1 MARNGTLGNNDVC
14 CSFCGRSRDQVNK
27 LIQGRNGVFICD
39 ECVGECSDIL
49 TEANASM
56 VEDVDFDHSIPIR
69 NLPTPHEIYDEL
81 SQYVMGQEEAK
92 RSMSVAVYNHYRRIL
107 SGDDGDADADES
119 TEEETEHVE
128 LAKSNILLLGPTGT
142 GKTLLAQTLAR
153 FLEVPFCIADAT
165 TLTEAG
171 YVGEDV
177 ENILLKLITA
187 ADGDV
192 ERAQV
197 GIVYVDEIDKIARK
211 AENLSITRDVS
222 GEGVQQALLKIL
234 EGTEASVPP
243 QGGRKHPQQEL
254 IHIDT
259 KNILF
264 ICGGAFVGLD
274 KIVADRIG
282 KKGIGFNAELAKKI
296 EDNEDEL
303 MAQVMPQDLH
313 KFGMIPEFIG
323 RIPVITSTKEL
334 TEDDLVE
341 ILTQPKNAIVK
352 QYKRMFEIEGVEL
365 EFTKDAL
372 REIAHQALD
381 RGTGARG
388 LRAICEATLQKT
400 MFDLPSDLEITRAI
414 VTSASVGGGVSPEL
428 VRNSGAVEDAGVG
441 YYTRHRAS

>member
-1 MARNGTLGNNDVC
+1 MPYNDNDNVR
-14 CSFCGRSRDQVNK
+14 CSFCGKPRSQVNR
-27 LIQGRNGVFICD
+27 LVQSPNGVCICD
-39 ECVGECSDIL
+39 ECVRACGDIIGGIEEEEL
-49 TEANASM
+49 EA
-56 VEDVDFDHSIPIR
+56 EGFVDDSANPAPLEA
-69 NLPTPHEIYDEL
+69 LPTPHQIYDEL
-81 SQYVMGQEEAK
+81 SQYVMGQEAAK
-92 RSMSVAVYNHYRRIL
+92 RAMSVAVYNHYRRIAT
-107 SGDDGDADADES
+107 GNDIVPAGREA
-119 TEEETEHVE
+119 VE

-153 FLEVPFCIADAT
+153 FLKVPFAIADAT

-187 ADGDV
+187 ADNDV
-192 ERAQV
+192 ERAQI

-234 EGTEASVPP
+234 EGTVASVPP

-259 KNILF
+259 TNILF

-282 KKGIGFNAELAKKI
+282 KKGIGFNGELAKKV
-296 EDNEDEL
+296 EDNQDEL
-303 MAQVMPQDLH
+303 MSHVMPQDLH
-313 KFGMIPEFIG
+313 NFGMIPEFVG
-323 RIPVITSTKEL
+323 RIPVITTTREL

-341 ILTQPKNAIVK
+341 ILTTPKNALVK

-365 EFTKDAL
+365 AFTEDAL
-372 REIAHQALD
+372 REIAHQAID

-388 LRAICEATLQKT
+388 LRAICEQTLEQV
-400 MFDLPSDLEITRAI
+400 MFDLPSDERIERVV
-414 VTSASVGGGVSPEL
+414 VTKECVGGATMPLLYDVVGQQL
-428 VRNSGAVEDAGVG
+428 QLGA
-441 YYTRHRAS
+441 